1 MFNSDKPITKIE
13 DDVLNRGNFSKQLAH
28 AILAYTKT
36 DNFVISLCG
45 RWGSG
50 KTSILNMVLDEIEK
64 NVQPNTDDAPII
76 VKFNPWNYSDSSQ
89 LINQFFGVM
98 LATLKSKCGG
108 EKFKVLGNILEKYS
122 SLFNYTQYIPV
133 VGSFVAPLSE
143 SMKSVGESM
152 KEKSE
157 EMNSI
162 DAQKD
167 AVTKA
172 LLDQNHKFI
181 VVIDDI
187 DRLNNSQ
194 IRAIFQLINTVAGFP
209 NMIYLLSFDREVVT
223 RALQEEQN
231 CNGEEYL
238 EKIIQ
243 VPFDIPEA
251 NLDLVSNIFIEKVE
265 KIILT
270 EDRIN
275 DFDTGYWQSVYTN
288 CIYPFIKGIRDVNR
302 ILNTFEFKYNLMKNE
317 VNETDL
323 LAITTLQIC
332 APEIFKWIRENVITL
347 VGGLEYIDAISGK
360 EQKNNSL
367 KYKEQFVNIYPKN
380 PNLMLKILQTL
391 FPKFAWYTGGN
402 FYLKWEKST
411 ELLYKNRIAS
421 LDKIDAYF
429 DLSLE
434 SIPINSYDKNSLN
447 KFMESILREG
457 KLLYYLSELSAR
469 IQDIPDDR
477 INLFIEILISI
488 QGKDRERDLH
498 KHLTVV
504 PTTKCMDILMDL
516 LDKNK
521 KEDNSAILSHM
532 IETSKKNDFPALAR
546 IICRIDEGY
555 RKNDDYIDTKYQFID
570 QKDSD
575 VIKQKLLDKMD
586 DCIDNIFE
594 INQYEDLFWSW
605 SDLDSDR
612 CRTHI
617 ISLMQDE
624 INIPKLLSL
633 CKGNWSSSDNSRGWT
648 FNENNFS
655 RYISS
660 EDAYRGIM
668 KLKNTKK
675 FSELDYMFKQMAIA
689 FEIWYNLPDKN
700 VNSSHR
706 EISQAIVESKMSEW
720 QQSI

>member
-64 NVQPNTDDAPII
+64 NVQPNTDDTPII

-89 LINQFFGVM
+89 LINQFFEVM

-143 SMKSVGESM
+143 SMKSMGESM
-152 KEKSE
+152 KEKFE

-332 APEIFKWIRENVITL
+332 APEIFKWI
-347 VGGLEYIDAISGK
+347 K
-360 EQKNNSL
+360 E
-367 KYKEQFVNIYPKN
+367 FR
-380 PNLMLKILQTL
+380 MHFFQTI
-391 FPKFAWYTGGN
+391 FIKF
-402 FYLKWEKST
+402 
-411 ELLYKNRIAS
+411 
-421 LDKIDAYF
+421 
-429 DLSLE
+429 
-434 SIPINSYDKNSLN
+434 
-447 KFMESILREG
+447 
-457 KLLYYLSELSAR
+457 
-469 IQDIPDDR
+469 
-477 INLFIEILISI
+477 
-488 QGKDRERDLH
+488 
-498 KHLTVV
+498 
-504 PTTKCMDILMDL
+504 
-516 LDKNK
+516 
-521 KEDNSAILSHM
+521 
-532 IETSKKNDFPALAR
+532 
-546 IICRIDEGY
+546 
-555 RKNDDYIDTKYQFID
+555 
-570 QKDSD
+570 
-575 VIKQKLLDKMD
+575 
-586 DCIDNIFE
+586 
-594 INQYEDLFWSW
+594 
-605 SDLDSDR
+605 
-612 CRTHI
+612 
-617 ISLMQDE
+617 
-624 INIPKLLSL
+624 
-633 CKGNWSSSDNSRGWT
+633 
-648 FNENNFS
+648 
-655 RYISS
+655 
-660 EDAYRGIM
+660 
-668 KLKNTKK
+668 
-675 FSELDYMFKQMAIA
+675 
-689 FEIWYNLPDKN
+689 
-700 VNSSHR
+700 
-706 EISQAIVESKMSEW
+706 
-720 QQSI
+720 

>member
-434 SIPINSYDKNSLN
+434 SIPISQEKIRETIYSYDKNSLN

-555 RKNDDYIDTKYQFID
+555 RKNDDYIDTKYQFMPH
-570 QKDSD
+570 SS
-575 VIKQKLLDKMD
+575 VISFAPHGSVS
-586 DCIDNIFE
+586 ISNGVRASPVSR
-594 INQYEDLFWSW
+594 SW
-605 SDLDSDR
+605 
-612 CRTHI
+612 
-617 ISLMQDE
+617 
-624 INIPKLLSL
+624 
-633 CKGNWSSSDNSRGWT
+633 
-648 FNENNFS
+648 
-655 RYISS
+655 YIQPSWFR
-660 EDAYRGIM
+660 A
-668 KLKNTKK
+668 
-675 FSELDYMFKQMAIA
+675 
-689 FEIWYNLPDKN
+689 WC
-700 VNSSHR
+700 HR
-706 EISQAIVESKMSEW
+706 RVLQ
-720 QQSI
+720 

>member
-64 NVQPNTDDAPII
+64 NVQPNTDDTPII

-251 NLDLVSNIFIEKVE
+251 KF
-265 KIILT
+265 LT
-270 EDRIN
+270 
-275 DFDTGYWQSVYTN
+275 W
-288 CIYPFIKGIRDVNR
+288 
-302 ILNTFEFKYNLMKNE
+302 
-317 VNETDL
+317 
-323 LAITTLQIC
+323 
-332 APEIFKWIRENVITL
+332 
-347 VGGLEYIDAISGK
+347 
-360 EQKNNSL
+360 
-367 KYKEQFVNIYPKN
+367 
-380 PNLMLKILQTL
+380 
-391 FPKFAWYTGGN
+391 
-402 FYLKWEKST
+402 
-411 ELLYKNRIAS
+411 
-421 LDKIDAYF
+421 
-429 DLSLE
+429 
-434 SIPINSYDKNSLN
+434 
-447 KFMESILREG
+447 
-457 KLLYYLSELSAR
+457 
-469 IQDIPDDR
+469 
-477 INLFIEILISI
+477 
-488 QGKDRERDLH
+488 
-498 KHLTVV
+498 
-504 PTTKCMDILMDL
+504 
-516 LDKNK
+516 
-521 KEDNSAILSHM
+521 
-532 IETSKKNDFPALAR
+532 
-546 IICRIDEGY
+546 
-555 RKNDDYIDTKYQFID
+555 
-570 QKDSD
+570 
-575 VIKQKLLDKMD
+575 
-586 DCIDNIFE
+586 
-594 INQYEDLFWSW
+594 
-605 SDLDSDR
+605 
-612 CRTHI
+612 
-617 ISLMQDE
+617 
-624 INIPKLLSL
+624 
-633 CKGNWSSSDNSRGWT
+633 
-648 FNENNFS
+648 
-655 RYISS
+655 
-660 EDAYRGIM
+660 
-668 KLKNTKK
+668 
-675 FSELDYMFKQMAIA
+675 
-689 FEIWYNLPDKN
+689 
-700 VNSSHR
+700 
-706 EISQAIVESKMSEW
+706 
-720 QQSI
+720 